1 MIAAFLVLS
10 SVLCIPGN
18 ALLRKFGILKM
29 SYSKKVQADMHGV
42 TSSTVAFTKAAD
54 GDDEADSDS
63 GHNSDEVNVTSPFLN
78 KDDTSCAIEEDQ
90 TVKL

>member
-1 MIAAFLVLS
+1 MIASILVLS

-42 TSSTVAFTKAAD
+42 TSSTVAFSRAAD
-54 GDDEADSDS
+54 DEEDSDS
-63 GHNSDEVNVTSPFLN
+63 GHNSEELVTAPFLEN
-78 KDDTSCAIEEDQ
+78 KDTSCAIEEEDN
-90 TVKL
+90 VKL